1 MGFNIFG
8 WTGEELM
15 KQQLEKYL
23 FRNDTHSYAV
33 LDGASVPDL
42 PVKLY
47 EMNPPNVCLYR
58 GELPADLVYVA
69 PYLVHLFPG
78 TPFTDWLLSEC
89 WGKHWGIFAQSPL
102 SIVGM
107 RKHFRQLLT
116 VDDETGKPML
126 FRYYDPRVL
135 LPFLMTCNRD
145 ELEILFGK
153 VRYYFAESPDAAE
166 LFRFHFANNKLNE
179 AKLKLEFDNKS

>member
-1 MGFNIFG
+1 MDK
-8 WTGEELM
+8 ELT
-15 KQQLEKYL
+15 KQQLRKYL
-23 FRNDTHSYAV
+23 FRHDTHTYAI

-47 EMNPPNVCLYR
+47 ELNAPNVCLYR
-58 GELPADLVYVA
+58 GELSPDLVYVA

-89 WGKHWGIFAQSPL
+89 WAKHWGIFAQSPL
-102 SIVGM
+102 SITGM
-107 RKHFRQLLT
+107 RRHFRTLLT
-116 VDDETGKPML
+116 VDDENGNPLL

-145 ELEILFGK
+145 ELEIIFGD
-153 VRYYFAESPDAAE
+153 VRYYFAELPEAAQ
-166 LFRFHFANNKLNE
+166 LSRFHFANNKLNE
-179 AKLKLEFDNKS
+179 AKLKLEFDN